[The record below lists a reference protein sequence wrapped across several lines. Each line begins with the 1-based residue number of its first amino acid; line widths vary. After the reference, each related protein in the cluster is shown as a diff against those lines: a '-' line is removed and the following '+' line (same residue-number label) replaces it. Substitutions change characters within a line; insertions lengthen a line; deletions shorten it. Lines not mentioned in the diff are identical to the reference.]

1 MVVINVRDIRD
12 AVQALDNRFLIN
24 QFILASEQSPD
35 DEFIRIL
42 LEEII
47 NRELTIEE
55 VLNSSHFH

>member
-1 MVVINVRDIRD
+1 MRDIRD
-12 AVQALDNRFLIN
+12 AVHALDNRFLIN
-24 QFILASEQSPD
+24 KFILASEQSPD

-55 VLNSSHFH
+55 VLGPSHFH